1 MFDRELL
8 EKALQDI
15 NSQGIRGKLT
25 VLGLVI
31 GIASIF
37 MLISL
42 GQSLESSVQQQFE
55 TLGTQTL
62 IVLPGKGFVDT
73 AFVKLGKNDAKH
85 IEDLVGVEFA
95 AEIYFKPL
103 QIRHGTERKT
113 ALVVGVEADKM
124 DRFGS
129 LNILNVDKG
138 RVFGPKEKF
147 AAIAGKS
154 FSENA
159 FKETL
164 VPKQK
169 VEIEGKKFDITGIN
183 AKPDNTFASFFDN
196 AVLINKDT
204 LNEITPETIY
214 PLRIF
219 VKVADGVDA
228 EEVKTR
234 IERRLEKDHG
244 AEDFRV
250 LNAKQLAETATD
262 VLSVAQIFL
271 VGIAFI
277 SLLVGAI
284 GIMNTMLM
292 AVTERTKEIG
302 IMKAVGATDRQVLA
316 MFLTESALIGF
327 FGGLIGVI
335 LGSLMFLG
343 LAFAAGYA
351 GFDLPAN
358 INIGLALAAML
369 FSAIIGMLSGTIPSL
384 QAAKLD
390 PVEAIRR
397 K

>member
-8 EKALQDI
+8 QKALQDI

-62 IVLPGKGFVDT
+62 IVLPGKGFIDT
-73 AFVKLGKNDAKH
+73 AFVKLGRNDAKH
-85 IEDLVGVEFA
+85 IEGLVGVEFA
-95 AEIYFKPL
+95 AEIYFKTL
-103 QIRHGTERKT
+103 QVRHGTEKKT

-124 DRFGS
+124 DNFGA
-129 LNILNVDKG
+129 LNILNVDNG
-138 RVFGPKEKF
+138 RVFGAKEKF

-154 FSENA
+154 FAENA
-159 FKETL
+159 FKEAI
-164 VPKQK
+164 VPKK
-169 VEIEGKKFDITGIN
+169 KIEIEDKKFEITGIN
-183 AKPDNTFASFFDN
+183 AKPNNTFAGFFDN

-204 LNEITPETIY
+204 LNEITPEPIY

-219 VKVADGVDA
+219 AKVADGVDA
-228 EEVKTR
+228 EEVKAR
-234 IERRLEKDHG
+234 IGRRLEKDHG
-244 AEDFRV
+244 EEDFRV
-250 LNAKQLAETATD
+250 LDAKQLAETATS
-262 VLSVAQIFL
+262 VLAVAQIFL

-316 MFLTESALIGF
+316 MFLTESALIGLL
-327 FGGLIGVI
+327 GGIIGVI
-335 LGSLMFLG
+335 LGSLLFFG
-343 LAFAAGYA
+343 LAFAASYA
-351 GFDLPAN
+351 GFSLPADLN
-358 INIGLALAAML
+358 FGLAIGAML